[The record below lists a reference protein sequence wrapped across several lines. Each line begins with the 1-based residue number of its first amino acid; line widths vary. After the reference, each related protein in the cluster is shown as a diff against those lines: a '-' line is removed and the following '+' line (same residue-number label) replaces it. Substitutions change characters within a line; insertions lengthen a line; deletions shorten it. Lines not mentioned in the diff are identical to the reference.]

1 MPFMRAIYIPKKIE
15 IPSHPDRI
23 DFGSGAD
30 RPRSIDDVLKT
41 LTSVSLYSDYLYY
54 LPVGLFHYGRD
65 AYRLARYV
73 FLGPAA
79 NDDPVKL
86 GLFAALHGDE
96 AEGTQALV
104 DFLLR
109 LHLEPE
115 RARGYQIFVYPI
127 CNPTG
132 FEDGTHTTRRG
143 HDLATELWNGSK
155 QPEAY
160 YLEREL
166 GVQQFHGVV
175 NLRSAKNTNGIHAR
189 VAAATLDKALVQP
202 ALKAAEKFL
211 PRDTNHASD
220 PIIPTTTVGRNRYE
234 WGLGN
239 PAELKPAPFELT
251 FETPHKAPPEL
262 QAKAAAA
269 ALNKILEEYR
279 PFLASQQN
287 I

>member
-1 MPFMRAIYIPKKIE
+1 MRATYIPKKME
-15 IPSHPDRI
+15 PLSYPDRI
-23 DFGSGAD
+23 DFGCGV
-30 RPRSIDDVLKT
+30 RSRHSIEDALNA
-41 LTSVSLYSDYLYY
+41 LTAVSVYSDYLYY
-54 LPVGLFHYGRD
+54 SPLGLFHYGRD
-65 AYRLARYV
+65 AYRLPRYV

-79 NDDPVKL
+79 SDEPVKL

-96 AEGTQALV
+96 PEGTRALV
-104 DFLLR
+104 EFLMR

-132 FEDGTHTTRRG
+132 FEDGTTNTRRG
-143 HDLATELWNGSK
+143 HDLLSEVWASSK

-166 GVQQFHGVV
+166 GVLQFHGVIR
-175 NLRSAKNTNGIHAR
+175 LHSRENTNVIHAG
-189 VAAATLDKALVQP
+189 VVSPTLNKSLAQP

-211 PRDTNHASD
+211 PRDKTPDGGHIVPD
-220 PIIPTTTVGRNRYE
+220 TTVARNRYRG
-234 WGLGN
+234 GLSN

-251 FETPHKAPPEL
+251 FETPRKAPPEL
-262 QAKAAAA
+262 QKSAAVI
-269 ALNKILEEYR
+269 ALNRIIEEYR
-279 PFLASQQN
+279 PFLASHQN